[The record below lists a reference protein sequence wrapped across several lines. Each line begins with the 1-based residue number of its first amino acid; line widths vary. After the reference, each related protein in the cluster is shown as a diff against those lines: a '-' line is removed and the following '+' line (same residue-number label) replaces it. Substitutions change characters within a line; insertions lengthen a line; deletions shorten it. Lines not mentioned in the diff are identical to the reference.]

1 MRLKRT
7 TMAIALG
14 AALLVP
20 AAATGELPADG
31 PLTVVSSMPLQGA
44 SRDQTVALV
53 RGERLALAQAAGT
66 AGGRTLRLRSLDDS
80 TRRVGNW
87 DAAAVARNARRAA
100 ADDATV
106 GYIGEFN
113 SGATKISMPILNRA
127 GIAQVSPSTSYVGLT
142 QQSERGEPGVYSPS
156 GTRTF
161 ARITPA
167 DNLQGAA
174 IAAWMRIEKVKRIAI
189 VHDGDLYGRQMAAFV
204 TRSGKRAGIEV
215 AVTINTRGP
224 RGVAAAKRR
233 LRTVKADALF
243 YGGVTANGATE
254 IFRGAH
260 SAHRGWRLYG
270 GDGVCEWG
278 FTRRLGAAAGSTRCT
293 VSTLGL
299 SAYPGGKAFGK
310 AYRAKYHGVTPDPW
324 AIYGYESMRLLLDAI
339 NRAAA
344 AGPLTRAGV
353 VTALMHTPLH
363 DSPIGP
369 YAIDARGD
377 TTSRLYGGYVVRGGG
392 PHFSRAL
399 DSTGL

>member
-1 MRLKRT
+1 MRLTRT
-7 TMAIALG
+7 TMTIALG

-31 PLTVVSSMPLQGA
+31 PLTIVSSMPLQGA

-80 TRRVGNW
+80 TRKAGNW
-87 DAAAVARNARRAA
+87 DAATVARNARRAA
-100 ADDATV
+100 ADDATI

-113 SGATKISMPILNRA
+113 SGATAISLPLLNEA
-127 GIAQVSPSTSYVGLT
+127 GIAQISPSNSNVGLT
-142 QQSERGEPGVYSPS
+142 QKGSSKYYPTGV
-156 GTRTF
+156 RTF

-174 IAAWMRIEKVKRIAI
+174 LAAWMRIEKVKRIVI
-189 VHDGDLYGRQMAAFV
+189 VHDGDIYGRQMAAFV
-204 TRSGKRAGIEV
+204 TRSGKRAGITV
-215 AVTINTRGP
+215 AATINTRGS
-224 RGVAAAKRR
+224 RGVTAATRR
-233 LRTVKADALF
+233 VRTIKADALF
-243 YGGVTANGATE
+243 YGGITANGAPE
-254 IFRGAH
+254 IFRSAH
-260 SAHRGWRLYG
+260 SAHRGWKLYG
-270 GDGVCEWG
+270 GDGVCESG
-278 FTRRLGAAAGSTRCT
+278 FTRQLGAAAGSTRCT
-293 VSTLGL
+293 VSTLAL
-299 SAYPGGKAFGK
+299 SASPGGKAFAK
-310 AYRAKYHGVTPDPW
+310 AYRAKYHGGTPDPW
-324 AIYGYESMRLLLDAI
+324 AVYGYESMRLLLDAI

-363 DSPIGP
+363 DSPIGS

-377 TTSRLYGGYVVRGGG
+377 TTSRLYGGYVVRGGVPRYG
-392 PHFSRAL
+392 RTL